1 MYIWQFCICDKVCMG
16 RTWEEFQEFLDRLQT
31 ELGLNRH
38 KRLVIYSHNLAFE
51 FQFSRNFIDVENVFA
66 RKKRVPLKVQF
77 NNAFEFRCSYFLSNM
92 SLDKFISNTPNA
104 KFGKQSGDTFNY
116 KKVRLPNTKL
126 TVEELGYCYCDVR
139 GLCEA
144 IQHLMVEDTIA
155 TMPLTSTGF
164 LRRDC
169 RKVVLENPKN
179 VEEIKR
185 CRLTPQLYVLCKT
198 AARGGNTHA
207 NPLYSNIVLDDL
219 GSKDRKSSYPAEMVV
234 DNYPITAFRSIRPSK
249 MNFETVLVDK
259 AVLVDFTLHDVR
271 LKSIGV
277 IPYIPL
283 AKCTHITNPICD
295 NGRISSAAELSMVC
309 TDIDWRIIKSQY
321 DFSDIEIKNLYFAE
335 YGKLNN
341 EFRNSIMEAFYTKT
355 TLEPKY
361 GGDPYLYMKF
371 KNKINAYFGMMLTD
385 ICNPEI
391 IYDPF
396 LDEPW
401 VKGDI
406 LLDYML
412 DKHYK
417 SRNTFLTYQHGLWV
431 TANARK
437 RLQDGLDAVGE
448 DAVYTDTD
456 SVKYIGEH
464 EDDFKRVNDD
474 WLRVCEEND
483 IKPYVTVNG
492 QRTYLGIWDSEPDMS
507 QFVTLGAKKY
517 AYTLKGDDSNALH
530 ITVAGLNKNKGAEYL
545 TKLAKKKGV
554 KPIELFKRGTVVPE
568 GSAGR
573 TVAYYNDLDSPIE
586 LNINGTKVIT
596 GSNVAIID
604 ASYTFGIS
612 NDYFDYLCSLDS
624 TRFEGEE
631 LYEDNYI
638 TD

>member
-1 MYIWQFCICDKVCMG
+1 MG

-31 ELGLNRH
+31 KLNLDFS

-51 FQFSRNFIDVENVFA
+51 FQFARNFIEVESVFA
-66 RKKRVPLKVQF
+66 RKKRVPLKVRF
-77 NNAFEFRCSYFLSNM
+77 NYAFEFRCSYFLSNM
-92 SLDKFISNTPNA
+92 SLEKFIANTPNA
-104 KFGKQSGDTFNY
+104 KFGKQSGEDFDY
-116 KKVRLPNTKL
+116 RKVRLPNTKL
-126 TVEELGYCYCDVR
+126 SNEELGYCYCDVR

-144 IQHLMVEDTIA
+144 INHLLEDDTIA
-155 TMPLTSTGF
+155 SIPLTSTGY

-169 RKVVLENPKN
+169 RQVVLENPAN

-185 CRLTPQLYVLCKT
+185 CKLSPKLYVLCKS

-207 NPLYSNIVLDDL
+207 NPLYSNIILDDVY
-219 GSKDRKSSYPAEMVV
+219 SKDRKSSYPAEMVV
-234 DNYPITAFRSIRPSK
+234 DNYPVTAFRAIRPTK
-249 MNFETVLVDK
+249 TNLDTVLADK
-259 AVLVDFTLHDVR
+259 AVLMDFTIRNVR
-271 LKSIGV
+271 LKRVGV
-277 IPYIPL
+277 MAYIPL
-283 AKCTHITNPICD
+283 AKCRRVVKPICD

-309 TDIDWRIIKSQY
+309 TDVDWRIIQSQY
-321 DFSDIEIKNLYFAE
+321 EFDADVELTNLYYAK

-341 EFRNSIMEAFYTKT
+341 ELRNSIMDAFYTKT

-361 GGDPYLYMKF
+361 GGDPYLYAKF

-396 LDEPW
+396 LEEPW

-406 LLDYML
+406 ALEYML

-431 TANARK
+431 TANARM
-437 RLQDGLDAVGE
+437 RLQEGLDCVGD

-464 EDDFKRVNDD
+464 ELDFKRVNDN
-474 WLRVCEEND
+474 WLRICEEND
-483 IKPYVTVNG
+483 IKPYVTVKGN
-492 QRTYLGIWDSEPDMS
+492 RTYLGIWDDEPDMS
-507 QFVTLGAKKY
+507 EFVTLGAKKY
-517 AYTLKGDDSNALH
+517 AYTLKEEGDSNALH
-530 ITVAGLNKNKGAEYL
+530 ITVAGLNKEKGANYL
-545 TKLAKKKGV
+545 KKLAKKKGV
-554 KPIELFKRGTVVPE
+554 RPIELFKRGTYVPE

-573 TVAYYNDLDSPIE
+573 TTAFYNDLDSPIE

-612 NDYFDYLCSLDS
+612 DDYFDYLCTLDS

-631 LYEDNYI
+631 NNEDNYI